1 MADQKKTFELPTI
14 ELAKSYRSWRFK
26 LVSQLKLHDA
36 WEGVKDAIEDEDA
49 TEPIWPPAT
58 VAVQNKR
65 KHAYNLCYAAMA
77 KSIKL
82 DSEIDILLTSH
93 ECENVI
99 DSLRLLDKEFL
110 ELQTIQLNNLSHK
123 FNTVKWDYKKSSL
136 STWMT
141 EKWSQILKLTEEYPS
156 EESRHFAMCRVLT
169 ELVPKHFSEVTN
181 RFRVERPDTWRKLET
196 ALKDYETA
204 SPMEKTENQGKSF
217 HTRLE
222 KMEKMLNKDDND
234 AHAHFVNGYKGK
246 GKGKKGFGKK
256 GFGKKGYGHYNGG
269 GKHGGNYVQ
278 KKGGKGKFVGNCH
291 NCGGAG
297 HTSKFCPSPK
307 DYEKIK
313 KNRQETAK

>member
-1 MADQKKTFELPTI
+1 MADKKVFELPAI
-14 ELAKSYRSWRFK
+14 ELGKSYRSWRSK
-26 LVSQLKLHDA
+26 LISQLKLHDA
-36 WEGVKDAIEDEDA
+36 WVGVRDAIDDEDA
-49 TEPIWPPAT
+49 MEPIWPPGT
-58 VAVQNKR
+58 VAEQNKR

-196 ALKDYETA
+196 ALKDYEAA

-222 KMEKMLNKDDND
+222 KMEKMLKKDDD
-234 AHAHFVNGYKGK
+234 AQTNFAGGYNGKGK
-246 GKGKKGFGKK
+246 GGKKGFGKK
-256 GFGKKGYGHYNGG
+256 GHGKKGYGRYNGG
-269 GKHGGNYVQ
+269 GKYGGNYVQ
-278 KKGGKGKFVGNCH
+278 KKGGKGKFDGNCH
-291 NCGGAG
+291 NCDGYG
-297 HTSKFCPSPK
+297 HTAGNCSSPK
-307 DYEKIK
+307 DHEKIK
-313 KNRQETAK
+313 KNRQKESK